1 MSFSRSMQWYQSH
14 ADPIWPRT
22 APLKVAIQARTM
34 DNRGFEDDN
43 NKSRKEEFNRQKS
56 LRGGREDQLNERRPS
71 YDLSKRR
78 L

>member
-1 MSFSRSMQWYQSH
+1 
-14 ADPIWPRT
+14 
-22 APLKVAIQARTM
+22 M

-43 NKSRKEEFNRQKS
+43 NKSRKDEFNRQKS

-78 L
+78 M